1 MTRPLYVV
9 PEHEFEAVPGL
20 PEPLPAGEE
29 IRWQGAPRWQT
40 LAIEAFH
47 VRKLSVYFAA
57 ILLLRVVLVVADGG
71 NAADAVLSALFLLPL
86 AAIAIG
92 LLSLLAWLTARNTLY
107 TITNERL
114 IMRIGIVL
122 SVTFNLPFRSL
133 DQAGMKV
140 FANGAGDIAIAIGT
154 ADRIAY
160 VHLWPHARPWRY
172 ARPEPMLRAIPDV
185 KHVAAVLAHNMAL
198 ASGGIATMAA
208 AGRPTSPAKSGVAQ
222 NWAVAS

>member
-1 MTRPLYVV
+1 MTRALYVV

-47 VRKLSVYFAA
+47 VRKLSIYFAV
-57 ILLLRVVLVVADGG
+57 ILLLRVVLVMGDGS
-71 NAADAVLSALFLLPL
+71 NAIDAVLSALFLLPL

-92 LLSLLAWLTARNTLY
+92 LLSLLAWLTARTTLY

-133 DQAGMKV
+133 DHAGMKI

-154 ADRIAY
+154 DDRIAY
-160 VHLWPHARPWRY
+160 AHLWPHARPWRF
-172 ARPEPMLRAIPDV
+172 ARPEPMLRSIPDV
-185 KHVAAVLAHNMAL
+185 NHVAAILSNSMAQ
-198 ASGGIATMAA
+198 ASGGIASIAA
-208 AGRPTSPAKSGVAQ
+208 TGVSHSSTKPAVAQ